1 MKHLLRSFALG
12 LLTATSIIGIYYYF
26 IYEQEIPEDTA
37 RLSEAEMIVELEAA
51 GYYIYEDDPLE
62 DVTVPALSDDDL
74 EEPIDGFETD
84 EDDTES
90 ADEEPDLEDED
101 EDETGDPDL
110 GNSDHE
116 VILIT
121 IEPGM
126 SISTVS
132 DMLVDENLIDNR
144 DDFINYLSEN
154 NYGTNIQ
161 IGEFELNQN
170 LTLAEVVDIVARQNN

>member
-26 IYEQEIPEDTA
+26 IYEQEIPENTPL
-37 RLSEAEMIVELEAA
+37 LSEAEMIVELEGA

-62 DVTVPALSDDDL
+62 DVTVPDLSDDDQ
-74 EEPIDGFETD
+74 EEPVDDLETD
-84 EDDTES
+84 GDETES
-90 ADEEPDLEDED
+90 TDEEHDLED
-101 EDETGDPDL
+101 EDETGDSDL
-110 GNSDHE
+110 ADSDHE
-116 VILIT
+116 VIVFT

-126 SISTVS
+126 SIGTVA
-132 DMLVDENLIDNR
+132 DMLVDEDLIDNR
-144 DDFINYLSEN
+144 DDFISYLSEN

-161 IGEFELNQN
+161 IGEFELNQD